1 MEMAAQSFV
10 HHFIESFSVFFQH
23 TGTFFEGNACRTIA
37 AFVNGMAGS
46 LVTEK
51 FDVDV
56 VMQCILQQID
66 YIAMV
71 GYGTG
76 DSSVYGIGSQPVGF
90 RQIGCDM
97 LYPPLAVAGFYA

>member
-1 MEMAAQSFV
+1 MEMAAQS
-10 HHFIESFSVFFQH
+10 SFTISSKVSLSSFQH

-71 GYGTG
+71 AMEQ
-76 DSSVYGIGSQPVGF
+76 GIRRSMASAAS
-90 RQIGCDM
+90 R
-97 LYPPLAVAGFYA
+97 

>member
-1 MEMAAQSFV
+1 
-10 HHFIESFSVFFQH
+10 
-23 TGTFFEGNACRTIA
+23 
-37 AFVNGMAGS
+37 MAGS

-71 GYGTG
+71 GYGAG
-76 DSSVYGIGSQPVGF
+76 DSSGHGIGSQPVGF

>member
-1 MEMAAQSFV
+1 MEMAAPKFRSPFHRKFLCLLSAYGYV
-10 HHFIESFSVFFQH
+10 LRR
-23 TGTFFEGNACRTIA
+23 NACRTIA